1 MNHSDGNLKDQ
12 PSLQGNE
19 PSFADAE
26 REEFDLKVKKI
37 ISKQLGRAIKD
48 LKGEMSL
55 KADLGADS
63 LDLVS
68 LVLALEEDLG
78 VELADAEAA
87 KIVTIQD
94 AINVYWNLKPTTS

>member
-1 MNHSDGNLKDQ
+1 MNHSDGRLKDQ
-12 PSLQGNE
+12 PTQHENNLAV
-19 PSFADAE
+19 ADAK

-37 ISKQLGRAIKD
+37 ISKQLGRAVKD

-55 KADLGADS
+55 KVDLGADS